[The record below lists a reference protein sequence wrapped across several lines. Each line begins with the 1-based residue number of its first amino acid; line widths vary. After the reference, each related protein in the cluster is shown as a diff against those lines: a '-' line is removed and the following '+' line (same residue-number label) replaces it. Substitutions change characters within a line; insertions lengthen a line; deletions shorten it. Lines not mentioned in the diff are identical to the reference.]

1 MLTRLREG
9 TPDAVR
15 EGRAEPGTAAPDAVG
30 APLRIEALGH
40 SFGELRAIE
49 RVDLE
54 AEAGEVVGIVG
65 PSGCGKTTLLE
76 LVAGLRPSDSG
87 MISVGGQSRPRQRL
101 ERCAYMP
108 QRDLLLPWLSALDNA
123 ATGPADRGGPA
134 GGGTGAG
141 RRALRAARP
150 RRASSAPVPASS
162 REACA
167 SASPSSAR

>member
-30 APLRIEALGH
+30 APLRIEALSL

-54 AEAGEVVGIVG
+54 VQAGDVVGIVG

-76 LVAGLRPSDSG
+76 LIAGLLPSDSG
-87 MISVGGQSRPRQRL
+87 VITVGEQSQSSERL

-108 QRDLLLPWLSALDNA
+108 QRDLLLP
-123 ATGPADRGGPA
+123 
-134 GGGTGAG
+134 
-141 RRALRAARP
+141 
-150 RRASSAPVPASS
+150 
-162 REACA
+162 
-167 SASPSSAR
+167 